1 MTNALPCMN
10 DLSGRLEWHAS
21 HVCFISKHFHM
32 VAASSASYAPWA
44 LILMC
49 STNLLGSKKRDFSF
63 GIVGITDQF
72 DDRRQ
77 TIQTLESIFDM
88 MVLLSGIRESCH
100 WKPCCTPVRPWKVL
114 DSVTLVK
121 RDGRGEKSTQAL
133 RSPASCYNAHG
144 IAKDC

>member
-1 MTNALPCMN
+1 MDALPCMN
-10 DLSGRLEWHAS
+10 DLSERLEWHAS

-63 GIVGITDQF
+63 GIVGITDPF

-77 TIQTLESIFDM
+77 IMQTLESILYYHLM
-88 MVLLSGIRESCH
+88 MALLPGIREELLLGNH
-100 WKPCCTPVRPWKVL
+100 AVRHCDLGKSW
-114 DSVTLVK
+114 TL
-121 RDGRGEKSTQAL
+121 SHL
-133 RSPASCYNAHG
+133 
-144 IAKDC
+144 